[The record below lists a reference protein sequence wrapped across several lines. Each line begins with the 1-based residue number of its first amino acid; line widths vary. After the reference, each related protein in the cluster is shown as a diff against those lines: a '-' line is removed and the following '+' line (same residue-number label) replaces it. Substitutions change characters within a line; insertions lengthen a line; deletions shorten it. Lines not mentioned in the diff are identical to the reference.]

1 MAYLHRN
8 TTTDHILPA
17 NIDPFGVIVLAAG
30 FSVRYGGIK
39 LKAILPDGTSLLQ
52 KSFNNILQITENI
65 IIIGRNELFNDGV
78 YDFLG
83 SAHKSC
89 LVLCEDAQYGMG
101 HSLACAIKHVPSQWQ
116 SVLICLGD
124 MPFIR
129 HDTLERLLF
138 SGSPQQIIIPK
149 YQGTRGHPV
158 NFGRHFFSELQMC
171 EGDSGARHVLKAHQ
185 HAITEV
191 ETDDS
196 GVLQDIDT
204 PQALAE
210 LGAQVTERQ

>member
-1 MAYLHRN
+1 M
-8 TTTDHILPA
+8 
-17 NIDPFGVIVLAAG
+17 LAAG

-52 KSFNNILQITENI
+52 RSFNNILQLTDNI
-65 IIIGRNELFNDGV
+65 IIIGRSELLNDGA
-78 YDFLG
+78 YDFLEP
-83 SAHKSC
+83 AQKSS

-101 HSLACAIKHVPSQWQ
+101 HSLACAIKHVPAQWQ

-129 HDTLERLLF
+129 HDTLERLLI

-158 NFGRHFFSELQMC
+158 NFGRNFFSELQMC
-171 EGDSGARHVLKAHQ
+171 EGDSGAKHVLKAHQ

-210 LGAQVTERQ
+210 LGAQMTERP